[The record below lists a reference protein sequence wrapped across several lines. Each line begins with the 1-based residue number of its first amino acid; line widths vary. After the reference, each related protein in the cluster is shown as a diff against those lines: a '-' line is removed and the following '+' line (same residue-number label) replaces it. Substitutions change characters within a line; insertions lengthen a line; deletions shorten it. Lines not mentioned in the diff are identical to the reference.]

1 MSEDAGNNFIQ
12 KLIEADIASGK
23 HKGDVITRFPPE
35 PNGFLHIGHA
45 KPIVLNFG
53 LAETFGGACS
63 LRFDDTN
70 PSKEDDVYVEAIK
83 QDINWL
89 GYDWGERLFH
99 ASDYFEQLY
108 DWAVKLIN
116 EGKAY
121 VDSQTPEQIRENR
134 GTLTQP
140 GVESPY
146 RNRPVEENLDLFTR
160 MKAGEFAEGEHV
172 LRAKIDMSSG
182 NMNFRDPVMYR
193 ILHAHHQRTG
203 DRWHIYPMYD
213 WAHGQSDALEGVTHS
228 LCSIEF
234 SHHKP
239 LYEWFLDA
247 IGVAKPRTEQTEFA
261 RLKIT
266 HTLLSKRKL
275 IRLVEEGHV
284 SGWDDPRM
292 PSLAGM
298 RRRGYTPNAI
308 RNFIERVGVDRR
320 DSTVEYQLLEHF
332 VRQDLNQTSLRVMG
346 VLDPLKVIITNYPEG
361 EEEWLTA
368 VNNPEDPTAGTRKLP
383 FSNEL
388 YIERADFM
396 EDAPRK
402 FFRLVPGREVRLMH
416 AYYIT
421 CNDVI
426 KDAEG
431 HITALHCSYDPAT
444 KGGDSPDGR
453 KVKGTLH
460 WLSAKHAIDAQ
471 VRSYDHLFLTEDPN
485 DVPEGQDFTDNINP
499 ASLTVLT
506 GVKLEPSLASAQ
518 PYDHY
523 QLMRQ
528 GYFSIDPDSNT
539 DSSRD
544 MLVLNH
550 TIGLKDSWAKLQ
562 AKQAK

>member
-1 MSEDAGNNFIQ
+1 MNEDAGNNFIQ
-12 KLIEADIASGK
+12 KLIEADVASGK
-23 HKGDVITRFPPE
+23 HKGDVVTRFPPE

-53 LAETFGGACS
+53 LAKTFGGACS

-70 PSKEDDVYVEAIK
+70 PSKEDDIYVEAIK
-83 QDINWL
+83 RDINWL

-108 DWAVKLIN
+108 DWAVKLIKDS
-116 EGKAY
+116 KAY

-134 GTLTQP
+134 GTLTRP

-146 RNRPVEENLDLFTR
+146 RNRTVEENLELFAR

-182 NMNFRDPVMYR
+182 NINFRDPVMYR
-193 ILHAHHQRTG
+193 ILHSRHQRTG
-203 DRWHIYPMYD
+203 DKWHIYPMYD

-234 SHHKP
+234 SDHNP

-247 IGVAKPRTEQTEFA
+247 VGVPKPRTAQTEFA

-275 IRLVEEGHV
+275 IRLVEENHV

-292 PSLAGM
+292 PTLAGM
-298 RRRGYTPNAI
+298 RRRGYTPKAI
-308 RNFIERVGVDRR
+308 RDFIERVGVDRR
-320 DSTVEYQLLEHF
+320 DSMVEYQLLEHF
-332 VRQDLNQTSLRVMG
+332 VRQDLNQTALRVMG

-361 EEEWLTA
+361 EEEWLEA
-368 VNNPEDPTAGTRKLP
+368 VNNPEDPTTGTRKIP
-383 FSNEL
+383 FSREL
-388 YIERADFM
+388 YIDRADFM
-396 EDAPRK
+396 EDPPRK
-402 FFRLVPGREVRLMH
+402 FFRLAPGREVRLMH
-416 AYYIT
+416 GYYIT
-421 CNDVI
+421 CNDVV
-426 KDAEG
+426 KDADGNVTE
-431 HITALHCSYDPAT
+431 LHCSYDPAT

-471 VRSYDHLFLTEDPN
+471 VRNYDHLFLSEDPN

-499 ASLTVLT
+499 ASLTVMT
-506 GVKLEPSLASAQ
+506 GVKLEPSLATAT
-518 PYDHY
+518 PYSHY
-523 QLMRQ
+523 QLLRK
-528 GYFSIDPDSNT
+528 GYFSIDPDS
-539 DSSRD
+539 SAD
-544 MLVLNH
+544 MLVLNQ
-550 TIGLKDSWAKLQ
+550 TIGLKDTWAKLQ
-562 AKQAK
+562 AKQKS

>member
-1 MSEDAGNNFIQ
+1 GGDAQF
-12 KLIEADIASGK
+12 
-23 HKGDVITRFPPE
+23 
-35 PNGFLHIGHA
+35 
-45 KPIVLNFG
+45 
-53 LAETFGGACS
+53 AEIDPVFWP
-63 LRFDDTN
+63 LRR
-70 PSKEDDVYVEAIK
+70 VEASL
-83 QDINWL
+83 L
-89 GYDWGERLFH
+89 GGVWSERLFH

-116 EGKAY
+116 DGKAY
-121 VDSQTPEQIRENR
+121 VDSQTPEQIRGNR

-146 RNRPVEENLDLFTR
+146 RNRSVEENLELFSR

-182 NMNFRDPVMYR
+182 NINFRDPVMYR
-193 ILHAHHQRTG
+193 ILHHDHQRTG
-203 DRWHIYPMYD
+203 DTWHIYPMYD

-247 IGVAKPRTEQTEFA
+247 VGIAKPRTEQTEFA

-368 VNNPEDPTAGTRKLP
+368 VNNPEDPTAGTRKIP
-383 FSNEL
+383 FSREL
-388 YIERADFM
+388 YIDRADFM

-402 FFRLVPGREVRLMH
+402 FFRLAPGREVRLMH
-416 AYYIT
+416 GYYIT
-421 CNDVI
+421 CNEVI
-426 KDAEG
+426 KDADG
-431 HITALHCSYDPAT
+431 TITELHCSYDPAT

-460 WLSAKHAIDAQ
+460 WLSAKHAIDAK
-471 VRSYDHLFLTEDPN
+471 VHSYDHLFLTEDPN
-485 DVPEGQDFTDNINP
+485 DVSEGQDFTDNINP
-499 ASLTVLT
+499 TSLTVMT
-506 GVKLEPSLASAQ
+506 GVKLEPSLTSAQ
-518 PYDHY
+518 PYSHY
-523 QLMRQ
+523 QLLRK
-528 GYFSIDPDSNT
+528 GYFSVDPDSST
-539 DSSRD
+539 D
-544 MLVLNH
+544 MLVLNQ
-550 TIGLKDSWAKLQ
+550 TIGLKDTWAKLQ
-562 AKQAK
+562 AKQQS